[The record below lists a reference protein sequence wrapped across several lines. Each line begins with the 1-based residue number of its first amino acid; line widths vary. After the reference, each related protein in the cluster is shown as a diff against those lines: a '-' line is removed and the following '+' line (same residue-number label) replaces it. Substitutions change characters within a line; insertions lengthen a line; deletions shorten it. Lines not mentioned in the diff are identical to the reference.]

1 LAESSTEL
9 SKSEEHFDR
18 TLVKSVEETIT
29 TVLGGNVAE
38 AFGYHFY
45 AFFGLTRDEIPSHT
59 QELCSAL
66 VESFGVGGRVL
77 ERAICRKL
85 FAELGL
91 TLLQKPDCSL
101 VECAEDAKKMFLK
114 ELKDKGTG

>member
-9 SKSEEHFDR
+9 FKSEERFNR
-18 TLVKSVEETIT
+18 VLVKSVEETIT

-45 AFFGLTRDEIPSHT
+45 AFLGLTRDEIPSHVE
-59 QELCSAL
+59 ELCSAL

-77 ERAICRKL
+77 ERAICRSL
-85 FAELGL
+85 FGELGL
-91 TLLQKPDCSL
+91 SLVQKPDCSL
-101 VECAEDAKKMFLK
+101 VMCAEDAKKMFHRI
-114 ELKDKGTG
+114 ETGGK